1 LLTQYIDWRAVF
13 LINVPLAAITIAL
26 TLLYTRAGG
35 HSGAIVCWLLVRK
48 ADHEVPTHIFFLRSR
63 WTWATT
69 GETPGPTRNTASG
82 RNRSDGQPPPE
93 RRAE

>member
-35 HSGAIVCWLLVRK
+35 HRGCRSLLAAGSK
-48 ADHEVPTHIFFLRSR
+48 
-63 WTWATT
+63 
-69 GETPGPTRNTASG
+69 G
-82 RNRSDGQPPPE
+82 
-93 RRAE
+93 